1 MARRSVL
8 VAGAVASLV
17 ASCGSNPA
25 PAQEV
30 SWQPVQSAPGIVDVA
45 GPRSD
50 GRLVAAVGGG
60 LELFGGAGL
69 VPFTHQTGAGAY
81 LPTAGESYLA
91 VSPGVRLPK
100 SRCSFQRDDAFAIG
114 DNPDRVVRI
123 TRRGAASDLV
133 APPSP
138 FLGAIAFDSVGTFGH
153 RLLVAGTANNR
164 TTLYAIDCRGRIR
177 TLTRRGPLV
186 EGGMAVAPRSFGRF
200 GGRLIA
206 VDEFGGAIY
215 AFKPNGSAATVA
227 RPSLPTGGDIG
238 VEALGFVPRL
248 QPNGAA
254 FLADRGVPGNP
265 HPGTDSILR
274 LTAAQLRSVGVRAGD
289 LLVATEGGAE
299 TIVVRCVKGKACL
312 VRRIGSGPSVTHA
325 EGHISFLG
333 LRAPKRTGGG

>member
-1 MARRSVL
+1 MPRSSAL
-8 VAGAVASLV
+8 AVAALACLL
-17 ASCGSNPA
+17 ASCGADRA
-25 PAQEV
+25 PAQV

-60 LELFGGAGL
+60 LELFGGTGL

-206 VDEFGGAIY
+206 VDELGGAIY
-215 AFKPNGSAATVA
+215 AFKPDGSATTVA
-227 RPSLPTGGDIG
+227 RPTLPTGGDIG
-238 VEALGFVPRL
+238 IEALGFVPRL
-248 QPNGAA
+248 KPNGAA
-254 FLADRGVPGNP
+254 YLADRGVPGNP

-274 LTAAQLRSVGVRAGD
+274 LTAAQLGTVGVRAGD

-299 TIVVRCVKGKACL
+299 TIAVRCRRGKPCS
-312 VRRIGSGPSVTHA
+312 VRRIGSGPSVAHA

-333 LRAPKRTGGG
+333 TRR